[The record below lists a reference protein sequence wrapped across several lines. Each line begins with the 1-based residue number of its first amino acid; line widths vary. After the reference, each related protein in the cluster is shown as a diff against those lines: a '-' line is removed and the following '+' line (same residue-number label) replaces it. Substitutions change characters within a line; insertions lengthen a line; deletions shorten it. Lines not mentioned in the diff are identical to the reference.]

1 MLVRHRNHTGLDS
14 RALQRAAERGE
25 LIKLRS
31 GAYVLASVWKG
42 LNRDERIRLEV
53 AAAKDVHRGTFIAS
67 HRSAAALWGMP
78 RIQKHD
84 GLVHQR
90 VSLLTGSRTEAGLRK
105 HAVDDVDLHLDVID
119 GIEVTTLERTV
130 LDMAATEP
138 FSARS
143 RWRIGPLIGGPRRTV
158 SGRCWTSGGPPGVD
172 AESSA

>member
-1 MLVRHRNHTGLDS
+1 MLVRHRNHTGMDS

-53 AAAKDVHRGTFIAS
+53 AAANDVHRGTFIAS

-90 VSLLTGSRTEAGLRK
+90 VSLLTGSRTEHGLRK
-105 HAVDDVDLHLDVID
+105 HAVNDVDLHLDCSSAEGAVS
-119 GIEVTTLERTV
+119 GSF
-130 LDMAATEP
+130 A
-138 FSARS
+138 SARS
-143 RWRIGPLIGGPRRTV
+143 SAGWVGALDAGWMERFSRHGA
-158 SGRCWTSGGPPGVD
+158 PPGWRRSVCRNLWLV
-172 AESSA
+172 